1 MMTDTPVEQQAP
13 ERSVEAPRRGREKRR
28 NPALRKQIDAA
39 VLLQQRGWLTGR
51 AGGMP
56 WSLSRTKRVI
66 EALLAALMLIV
77 LSPVLLAVALSI
89 KFTSPGPVFF
99 IQQRTGFRGRRFGMF
114 KFRTMVVNAEALKE
128 SLRHLNKHGSDS
140 VDFKIDRDP
149 RVTAIGH
156 WLRRSSL
163 DELPNLLNVVR
174 GDMRLVGPRP
184 TSFDAHR
191 YRSHHLARLS
201 IYPGITGLWQISGRS
216 DIDFDDRV
224 ALDLAYITRQSPWL
238 DLKILFKTPFKV
250 VSGHGAS

>member
-1 MMTDTPVEQQAP
+1 METSAKTFVPDPSAQGELP
-13 ERSVEAPRRGREKRR
+13 SWEKRR
-28 NPALRKQIDAA
+28 SPALRDKIDAA
-39 VLLQQRGWLTGR
+39 VRLQQRGWLLGR
-51 AGGMP
+51 PGGTP
-56 WSLSRTKRVI
+56 WSLSRTKRVT
-66 EALLAALMLIV
+66 EALCAVVMLIM
-77 LSPVLLAVALSI
+77 LSPLLVMVAASI
-89 KFTSPGPVFF
+89 KLTSQGPIFF
-99 IQQRTGFRGRRFGMF
+99 VQQRTGFRGRRFGMV
-114 KFRTMVVNAEALKE
+114 KFRTMVVNAEELKE
-128 SLRHLNKHGSDS
+128 SLRHLNKHGAGS

-149 RVTAIGH
+149 RVTVVGQ

-191 YRSHHLARLS
+191 YHNHHLGRLS

-224 ALDLAYITRQSPWL
+224 ALDLAYISQQSPWL
-238 DLKILFKTPFKV
+238 DLKILLKTPFKV